1 MTTNSGT
8 RRSSVRGRTTQRGF
22 RNDNNQVVVRPTDVP
37 GNDHNQYVYVLRC
50 DDCGHEYGVNGS
62 DIWQRRCPACD
73 GGAPGL
79 PY

>member
-1 MTTNSGT
+1 MAGETTRPGYTN
-8 RRSSVRGRTTQRGF
+8 R
-22 RNDNNQVVVRPTDVP
+22 NNQTVLRGTNLP

-50 DDCGHEYGVNGS
+50 GNCGHEYGSNGS
-62 DIWQRRCPACD
+62 DNFQRRCPACD